1 MRAAEKIGTTR
12 VALFCAA
19 GLSLLA
25 GAATAQE
32 RKDPG
37 EIRGL
42 KLGQIAADM
51 EVDGFGEFACGGN
64 GGPAR
69 QPVEDWSEYKK
80 CRPEASGL
88 REVAARFDDAEEY
101 VSKAIDDP
109 MYTRRRGT
117 RVAGHPVILSVL
129 FDDSGVARGIRFLS
143 DPRGD
148 GPERRMAH
156 LLRLAVMERYGSD
169 GWACEDSPAAEG
181 ETPVGG
187 VFVKQKCEKKTDAR
201 SLSVQ
206 AQFLRRPGQADID
219 PVTKVYR
226 PGQFDSWTRVEIM
239 DPKFTGK

>member
-1 MRAAEKIGTTR
+1 MRAAEK
-12 VALFCAA
+12 VARAISGAA
-19 GLSLLA
+19 LLA
-25 GAATAQE
+25 MLACPAAAQE

-42 KLGQIAADM
+42 KLGLKAADM

-69 QPVEDWSEYKK
+69 QPVEDWTEYRK

-88 REVAARFDDAEEY
+88 REVSLRFDDSEEY

-109 MYTRRRGT
+109 LYTRRRGT

-129 FDDSGVARGIRFLS
+129 FDDAGVVRGIRFLS

-156 LLRLAVMERYGSD
+156 LLRLAVMER
-169 GWACEDSPAAEG
+169 
-181 ETPVGG
+181 
-187 VFVKQKCEKKTDAR
+187 
-201 SLSVQ
+201 
-206 AQFLRRPGQADID
+206 
-219 PVTKVYR
+219 
-226 PGQFDSWTRVEIM
+226 
-239 DPKFTGK
+239 